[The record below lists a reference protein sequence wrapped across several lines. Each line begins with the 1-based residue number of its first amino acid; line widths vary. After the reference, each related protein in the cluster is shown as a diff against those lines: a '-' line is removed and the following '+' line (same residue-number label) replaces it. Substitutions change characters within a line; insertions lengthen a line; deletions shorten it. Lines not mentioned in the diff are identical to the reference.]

1 MNGRP
6 RHLLNSEVSALARV
20 PFLDPRTSG
29 EEGGEWGRVSK
40 LICSSIAE
48 GAGGLCTLS
57 SHFPGSPEGEL
68 ASGRLLPVVK
78 SALPRSSFVYFVFN

>member
-6 RHLLNSEVSALARV
+6 RHLLNPEASALARV

-40 LICSSIAE
+40 LSVVALLRGLEASAHRPPTSPVPQKENWHQE
-48 GAGGLCTLS
+48 GFCQL
-57 SHFPGSPEGEL
+57 
-68 ASGRLLPVVK
+68 
-78 SALPRSSFVYFVFN
+78 

>member
-6 RHLLNSEVSALARV
+6 RHLLNPEASALARF

-29 EEGGEWGRVSK
+29 EEGGEWGRATK

-48 GAGGLCTLS
+48 GDGDLCTPFPDLPS
-57 SHFPGSPEGEL
+57 SPKGEL
-68 ASGRLLPVVK
+68 ASGRHLPVVK
-78 SALPRSSFVYFVFN
+78 STLPCSSFVYFVFN